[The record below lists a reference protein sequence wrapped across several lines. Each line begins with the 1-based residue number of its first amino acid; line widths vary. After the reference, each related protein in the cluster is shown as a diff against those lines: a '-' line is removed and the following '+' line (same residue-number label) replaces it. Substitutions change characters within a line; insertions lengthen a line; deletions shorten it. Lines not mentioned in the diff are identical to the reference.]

1 MPEEEIEIGKKRK
14 RDMKVRGILYIVFMV
29 CLMAGCQDDFEEGFS
44 GEGGMTEGMVTFRF
58 GVENAAE
65 IYTRSNAEAEE
76 AIENVLLV
84 VTDEND
90 VITKRA
96 YFESLTGGNSVRMYL
111 SGDDATVYAFCNLP
125 EEQTEYDDDGN
136 PISVEGVKSELL
148 DEDKTTTLQDLQ
160 AIVLTIET
168 EDGANASSGF
178 VMSGYYAPLKDASSN
193 FSETYTIE
201 VARLAAKLEFTINFL
216 PENADDEFVVT
227 GLYMFNIPTGSMLLP
242 ADDQTD
248 DWNPSTKDYVNST
261 TITEPLYFEST
272 AVQYSS
278 HQDEEGKG
286 YRIDYEQTGEKG
298 YKATFYQFEN
308 RKGAVYNE
316 GEKDATKPCKP
327 WTETKDGWSV
337 TDTYVQNGEEQSV
350 KKDWSNLS
358 SLVEQTEG
366 LVDGGYYTDLY
377 QEYRQINKR
386 VLANCFDW
394 VGDGY
399 SYDPKPTETGFPN
412 ASYLAIKGVY
422 TDETGAS
429 EVTYYV
435 YLGSDNFADF
445 NVKRNH
451 HYYYKV
457 RIYAADRYDTRVF
470 AEPQGNLAIYYDNA
484 ILDAHF
490 NVLQT
495 LLYSQTNWTARVE
508 DPDKTPWLEISTSP
522 SYKPRKA
529 GDTNPKSDVAQFSL
543 SGGGGLNYIYVHTDE
558 FIPKINSPR
567 ENPWYATTP
576 DLGDGDRVNMGV
588 KTRKGKIVIESATA
602 EPVYINVEQY
612 AAQMVI
618 LYIKHDV
625 NNLMKEVRD
634 TFYIE
639 QVMEKKNMAWGFE
652 KYWSLDLDQLIS
664 KGQWDGLKNTRE
676 LYHMALWG
684 AESDVKAYYPDGIPS
699 DIALGYALGKNRD
712 RNGNG
717 KIDAEEIVWYL
728 PAANELQAIYGHT
741 RPFDFNNEDD
751 FYMEYENAR
760 SVYLPYEFGGPFHSS
775 TPSASDAYGITSGF
789 TYFVNMYNGEKSIG
803 ERSRYYNVICARRH
817 NAWKGDNDGEVN
829 GDMDVDDEWG
839 DGNEV
844 VVPR

>member
-1 MPEEEIEIGKKRK
+1 
-14 RDMKVRGILYIVFMV
+14 MKVRGILYILFMV

-65 IYTRSNAEAEE
+65 IYTRSNATAEE

-84 VTDEND
+84 VMDASNT
-90 VITKRA
+90 VTKNA
-96 YFESLTGGNSVRMYL
+96 YFESLSGGNSVRMYL

-125 EEQTEYDDDGN
+125 VEQTEYDDDGK
-136 PISVEGVKSELL
+136 PIEGEGGVKSKLL
-148 DEDKTTTLQDLQ
+148 DETNTTTLQDMQ
-160 AIVLTIET
+160 AIALTIET

-178 VMSGYYAPLKDASSN
+178 VMSGSAPLKENGD
-193 FSETYTIE
+193 FQETYTIE
-201 VARLAAKLEFTINFL
+201 VARLAAKLEFKVYFMPDEET
-216 PENADDEFVVT
+216 DEFAIT
-227 GLYMFNIPTGSMLLP
+227 GMFMYNIPKGSYLLGHGYEQV
-242 ADDQTD
+242 ANDEQELNAGDDYTAGGYFND
-248 DWNPSTKDYVNST
+248 DDTK
-261 TITEPLYFEST
+261 
-272 AVQYSS
+272 A
-278 HQDEEGKG
+278 G
-286 YRIDYEQTGEKG
+286 YRIDYEPQTDDSRKE
-298 YKATFYQFEN
+298 YNYATFYQFEN
-308 RKGAVYNE
+308 RRGAVYDDYN
-316 GEKDATKPCKP
+316 GSTGGNN
-327 WTETKDGWSV
+327 WTGSRDWTLDDGITTWN
-337 TDTYVQNGEEQSV
+337 D
-350 KKDWSNLS
+350 LS
-358 SLVEQTEG
+358 SLRGVT
-366 LVDGGYYTDLY
+366 GGTDDKHYNGKDLFMM
-377 QEYRQINKR
+377 YRQINKR
-386 VLANCFDW
+386 MLAHYFERDQQN
-394 VGDGY
+394 Y
-399 SYDPKPTETGFPN
+399 SDTHIGFPG
-412 ASYLAIKGVY
+412 ASYLVIEGVY
-422 TDETGAS
+422 QRVNAVGEYEAS
-429 EVTYYV
+429 KVRYYV
-435 YLGSDNFADF
+435 YLGKDNYADF

-451 HYYYKV
+451 NY
-457 RIYAADRYDTRVF
+457 IYDIKIYTEDKYDTRVYSE
-470 AEPQGNLAIYYDNA
+470 AQGKLAIYYDNA

-495 LLYSQTNWTARVE
+495 LLYSQTNWTARVV

-529 GDTNPKSDVAQFSL
+529 GDTNPDSDVAQFSL

-576 DLGDGDRVNMGV
+576 DLGDGDRVHMGV
-588 KTRKGKIVIESATA
+588 KTRKGQIVIESGTA
-602 EPVYINVEQY
+602 EPVYIDVEQY

-618 LYIKHDV
+618 LHIRQDV
-625 NNLMKEVRD
+625 NNLLKEVLD

-652 KYWSLDLDQLIS
+652 KYWSLGLDQLIS

-676 LYHMALWG
+676 LYHMALWDD
-684 AESDVKAYYPDGIPS
+684 ESDVKACYPDGIPS
-699 DIALGYALGKNRD
+699 DIALGYAIGKNRD

-751 FYMEYENAR
+751 FYMDYVNAR

-789 TYFVNMYNGEKSIG
+789 SYFVNMYNGEKEIG
-803 ERSRYYNVICARRH
+803 QRSRYYNVICARRH
-817 NAWKGDNDGEVN
+817 NAWKGDNNGEVN
-829 GDMDVDDEWG
+829 GDIDVDDEWG

>member
-1 MPEEEIEIGKKRK
+1 
-14 RDMKVRGILYIVFMV
+14 MKVRGILYILFMV

-65 IYTRSNAEAEE
+65 IYTRSGETEAEE

-84 VTDEND
+84 VTDASDN
-90 VITKRA
+90 ILKRA
-96 YFESLTGGNSVRMYL
+96 YFESLTGDNSVRMYL

-178 VMSGYYAPLKDASSN
+178 VMSGSAPLKESGD
-193 FSETYTIE
+193 FQEIYTIE
-201 VARLAAKLEFTINFL
+201 VARLAAKLEFKVYFMPDEET
-216 PENADDEFVVT
+216 DEFAIT
-227 GLYMFNIPTGSMLLP
+227 GMFMYNIPKGSYLLGHGYEQQV
-242 ADDQTD
+242 AEDEQELNAGDDYTD
-248 DWNPSTKDYVNST
+248 AG
-261 TITEPLYFEST
+261 YFNDDD
-272 AVQYSS
+272 A
-278 HQDEEGKG
+278 KAG
-286 YRIDYEQTGEKG
+286 YRIDYEPQTDDSRKE
-298 YKATFYQFEN
+298 YNYATFYQFEN
-308 RKGAVYNE
+308 RRGAVYDDYNNGTG
-316 GEKDATKPCKP
+316 GEN
-327 WTETKDGWSV
+327 WTGSRDWTLDDGTTTWN
-337 TDTYVQNGEEQSV
+337 D
-350 KKDWSNLS
+350 LS
-358 SLVEQTEG
+358 SLRGVT
-366 LVDGGYYTDLY
+366 GGTDDKHYNGKDLFMM
-377 QEYRQINKR
+377 YRQINKR
-386 VLANCFDW
+386 MLAHYFDRTSA
-394 VGDGY
+394 DGKDKY
-399 SYDPKPTETGFPN
+399 NANESNPGFPG
-412 ASYLAIKGVY
+412 ASYLVIEGVY
-422 TDETGAS
+422 QRVNAVEEYEAS
-429 EVTYYV
+429 KVRYYV
-435 YLGSDNFADF
+435 YLGKDNYADF

-451 HYYYKV
+451 NY
-457 RIYAADRYDTRVF
+457 IYDIKIYTEDKYDTRVYSE
-470 AEPQGNLAIYYDNA
+470 AQGNLAIYYDNA

-495 LLYSQTNWTARVE
+495 LLYSQTNWTARVV

-567 ENPWYATTP
+567 ENPWYATKP
-576 DLGDGDRVNMGV
+576 DLGGGDRVNMGV
-588 KTRKGKIVIESATA
+588 KTRKGKIVIESGTA
-602 EPVYINVEQY
+602 EPVYIDVEQY
-612 AAQMVI
+612 AAQMVVLHI
-618 LYIKHDV
+618 RQDV
-625 NNLMKEVRD
+625 NNLLKEVLD

-652 KYWSLDLDQLIS
+652 KYWSLGLDQLIS

-676 LYHMALWG
+676 LYHMALWDD
-684 AESDVKAYYPDGIPS
+684 ESDVKAYYPDGIPS
-699 DIALGYALGKNRD
+699 DIALGYAIGKNRD

-751 FYMEYENAR
+751 FYMDYENAR

-775 TPSASDAYGITSGF
+775 TPSSSDAYGITSGF
-789 TYFVNMYNGEKSIG
+789 SYFVNMYNGEKEIG
-803 ERSRYYNVICARRH
+803 QRSRYYNVICARRH
-817 NAWKGDNDGEVN
+817 NAWKGDHEGEVN
-829 GDMDVDDEWG
+829 GDIDVDNEWG

>member
-1 MPEEEIEIGKKRK
+1 
-14 RDMKVRGILYIVFMV
+14 MKVRGILYILFMV

-65 IYTRSNAEAEE
+65 IYTRSGETEAEE

-84 VTDEND
+84 VTDASDN
-90 VITKRA
+90 ILKRA
-96 YFESLTGGNSVRMYL
+96 YFESLTGDNSVRMYL

-178 VMSGYYAPLKDASSN
+178 VMSGSAPLKESGD
-193 FSETYTIE
+193 FQEIYTIE
-201 VARLAAKLEFTINFL
+201 VARLAAKLEFKVYFMPDEET
-216 PENADDEFVVT
+216 DEFAIT
-227 GLYMFNIPTGSMLLP
+227 GMFMYNIPKGSYLLGHGYEQQV
-242 ADDQTD
+242 AEDEQELNAGDDYTD
-248 DWNPSTKDYVNST
+248 AG
-261 TITEPLYFEST
+261 YFNDDD
-272 AVQYSS
+272 A
-278 HQDEEGKG
+278 KAG
-286 YRIDYEQTGEKG
+286 YRIDYEPQTDDSRKE
-298 YKATFYQFEN
+298 YNYATFYQFEN
-308 RKGAVYNE
+308 RRGAVYDDYNNGTG
-316 GEKDATKPCKP
+316 GEN
-327 WTETKDGWSV
+327 WTGSRDWTLDDGTTTWN
-337 TDTYVQNGEEQSV
+337 D
-350 KKDWSNLS
+350 LS
-358 SLVEQTEG
+358 SLRGVT
-366 LVDGGYYTDLY
+366 GGTDDKHYNGKDLFMM
-377 QEYRQINKR
+377 YRQINKR
-386 VLANCFDW
+386 MLAHYFDRTSA
-394 VGDGY
+394 DGKDKY
-399 SYDPKPTETGFPN
+399 NANESNPGFPG
-412 ASYLAIKGVY
+412 ASYLVIEGVY
-422 TDETGAS
+422 QRVNAVGEYEAS
-429 EVTYYV
+429 KVRYYV
-435 YLGSDNFADF
+435 YLGKDNYADF

-451 HYYYKV
+451 NY
-457 RIYAADRYDTRVF
+457 IYDIKIYTEDKYDTRVYSE
-470 AEPQGNLAIYYDNA
+470 AQGNLAIYYDNA

-495 LLYSQTNWTARVE
+495 LLYSQTNWTARVV
-508 DPDKTPWLEISTSP
+508 DPDETPWLEISTSP

-543 SGGGGLNYIYVHTDE
+543 SGDGGLNYIYVHTDE

-576 DLGDGDRVNMGV
+576 NLGGGDRVHMGV
-588 KTRKGKIVIESATA
+588 KTRKGQIVIESGTA
-602 EPVYINVEQY
+602 EPVYIDVEQY

-618 LYIKHDV
+618 LHIEQDV
-625 NNLMKEVRD
+625 NNLMKEVLD

-652 KYWSLDLDQLIS
+652 KYWSLGLDQLIS

-676 LYHMALWG
+676 LYHMALWDD
-684 AESDVKAYYPDGIPS
+684 ESDVKAYYPDGIPS
-699 DIALGYALGKNRD
+699 DIALGYAIGKNRD

-751 FYMEYENAR
+751 FYMDYENAR

-775 TPSASDAYGITSGF
+775 TPSSSDAYGITSGF
-789 TYFVNMYNGEKSIG
+789 SYFVNMYNGEKEIG
-803 ERSRYYNVICARRH
+803 QRSRYYNVICARRH
-817 NAWKGDNDGEVN
+817 NAWKGDHEGEVN
-829 GDMDVDDEWG
+829 GDIDVDDEWG

>member
-1 MPEEEIEIGKKRK
+1 MIEGVYQRVNAVEEYEAS
-14 RDMKVRGILYIVFMV
+14 KVR
-29 CLMAGCQDDFEEGFS
+29 
-44 GEGGMTEGMVTFRF
+44 
-58 GVENAAE
+58 
-65 IYTRSNAEAEE
+65 
-76 AIENVLLV
+76 
-84 VTDEND
+84 
-90 VITKRA
+90 
-96 YFESLTGGNSVRMYL
+96 
-111 SGDDATVYAFCNLP
+111 
-125 EEQTEYDDDGN
+125 
-136 PISVEGVKSELL
+136 
-148 DEDKTTTLQDLQ
+148 
-160 AIVLTIET
+160 
-168 EDGANASSGF
+168 
-178 VMSGYYAPLKDASSN
+178 
-193 FSETYTIE
+193 
-201 VARLAAKLEFTINFL
+201 
-216 PENADDEFVVT
+216 
-227 GLYMFNIPTGSMLLP
+227 
-242 ADDQTD
+242 
-248 DWNPSTKDYVNST
+248 
-261 TITEPLYFEST
+261 
-272 AVQYSS
+272 
-278 HQDEEGKG
+278 
-286 YRIDYEQTGEKG
+286 
-298 YKATFYQFEN
+298 
-308 RKGAVYNE
+308 
-316 GEKDATKPCKP
+316 
-327 WTETKDGWSV
+327 
-337 TDTYVQNGEEQSV
+337 
-350 KKDWSNLS
+350 
-358 SLVEQTEG
+358 
-366 LVDGGYYTDLY
+366 
-377 QEYRQINKR
+377 
-386 VLANCFDW
+386 
-394 VGDGY
+394 
-399 SYDPKPTETGFPN
+399 
-412 ASYLAIKGVY
+412 
-422 TDETGAS
+422 
-429 EVTYYV
+429 YYV
-435 YLGSDNFADF
+435 YLGKDNYADF

-451 HYYYKV
+451 NYIYDI
-457 RIYAADRYDTRVF
+457 RIYTEDQYDTRVYSE
-470 AEPQGNLAIYYDNA
+470 AQGKLAIYYDNA

-495 LLYSQTNWTARVE
+495 LLYSQTNWTARVV
-508 DPDKTPWLEISTSP
+508 DPDETPWLEISTSP

-543 SGGGGLNYIYVHTDE
+543 SGDGGLNYIYVHTDE

-588 KTRKGKIVIESATA
+588 KTRKGRIVIESATA
-602 EPVYINVEQY
+602 EPVYIDVEQY
-612 AAQMVI
+612 AAQMMI
-618 LYIKHDV
+618 LYIKQDV

-775 TPSASDAYGITSGF
+775 TPSSSDAYGITSGF
-789 TYFVNMYNGEKSIG
+789 SYFVNMYNGEKEIG
-803 ERSRYYNVICARRH
+803 QRSRYYNVICARRH

>member
-1 MPEEEIEIGKKRK
+1 
-14 RDMKVRGILYIVFMV
+14 MKVRGILYIVFMV

-65 IYTRSNAEAEE
+65 IYTRSGETEAEE

-178 VMSGYYAPLKDASSN
+178 VMSGYYAPLKDASGN

-316 GEKDATKPCKP
+316 GEKDETKPCKP
-327 WTETKDGWSV
+327 WTETKDDWSV
-337 TDTYVQNGEEQSV
+337 TDTYVQNGKEQSV

-358 SLVEQTEG
+358 SLVGQTEG
-366 LVDGGYYTDLY
+366 LVDGGGYYTDLY

-394 VGDGY
+394 QKSDLTGAPD
-399 SYDPKPTETGFPN
+399 YDVPSDYKGFPN

-470 AEPQGNLAIYYDNA
+470 AEPQGKLAIYYDNA

-495 LLYSQTNWTARVE
+495 LLYSQTNWTARVV
-508 DPDKTPWLEISTSP
+508 DPDETPWLEISTSP

-558 FIPKINSPR
+558 FIPKIENPQQ
-567 ENPWYATTP
+567 NPWYATTP
-576 DLGDGDRVNMGV
+576 GLGLGDRVHMGV

-618 LYIKHDV
+618 CHINYDIHT
-625 NNLMKEVRD
+625 MKEVLD

-639 QVMEKKNMAWGFE
+639 QVMEKKNMSWGFDN
-652 KYWSLDLDQLIS
+652 YWSYTTDDLIAA
-664 KGQWDGLKNTRE
+664 GQWDGLANTRR
-676 LYHMALWG
+676 LYDVALNG
-684 AESDVKAYYPDGIPS
+684 DGDKGVTPAPPAYEDGIPS

-717 KIDAEEIVWYL
+717 KIDYDEIVWYL
-728 PAANELQAIYGHT
+728 PAANEVQAIYGHT
-741 RPFDFNNEDD
+741 RPLDPDEAGD
-751 FYMEYENAR
+751 FYMDWENR
-760 SVYLPYEFGGPFHSS
+760 KTVYLPYEFGGPFHTSS
-775 TPSASDAYGITSGF
+775 PSAGDPNGITSGF

-829 GDMDVDDEWG
+829 GDIDVDDEWG

>member
-1 MPEEEIEIGKKRK
+1 
-14 RDMKVRGILYIVFMV
+14 MKVRGILYIVFMV

-65 IYTRSNAEAEE
+65 IYTRSGETEAEE
-76 AIENVLLV
+76 AIEN
-84 VTDEND
+84 
-90 VITKRA
+90 KRA
-96 YFESLTGGNSVRMYL
+96 YFESLTGDNSVRMYL

-125 EEQTEYDDDGN
+125 EEQIEYDDDGK
-136 PISVEGVKSELL
+136 PIKGEGGVKSKLL
-148 DEDKTTTLQDLQ
+148 DEANTTTLQNLQ
-160 AIVLTIET
+160 AIALTIET

-178 VMSGYYAPLKDASSN
+178 VMSGDASLKESGD
-193 FSETYTIE
+193 FSEEYTIE
-201 VARLAAKLEFTINFL
+201 VARLAAKLEFKVYFM
-216 PENADDEFVVT
+216 PDESTDKFAIT
-227 GLYMFNIPTGSMLLP
+227 GMYMYNIPKGSYLLGRGYEQVGEDEQELN
-242 ADDQTD
+242 AGDDYTTNTTD
-248 DWNPSTKDYVNST
+248 GYFNDDDTK
-261 TITEPLYFEST
+261 
-272 AVQYSS
+272 A
-278 HQDEEGKG
+278 G
-286 YRIDYEQTGEKG
+286 YRIDYEPQTDDGGKE
-298 YKATFYQFEN
+298 YNYATFYQFEN
-308 RKGAVYNE
+308 RRGAVYDDYN
-316 GEKDATKPCKP
+316 GSTGGNN
-327 WTETKDGWSV
+327 WTGSRDWTLDDGNTTWN
-337 TDTYVQNGEEQSV
+337 D
-350 KKDWSNLS
+350 LS
-358 SLVEQTEG
+358 SLKGVSGGTDDKHYEG
-366 LVDGGYYTDLY
+366 KDLFMM
-377 QEYRQINKR
+377 YRQINKR
-386 VLANCFDW
+386 MLAHYFERDQHYT
-394 VGDGY
+394 D
-399 SYDPKPTETGFPN
+399 TQTGFPG
-412 ASYLAIKGVY
+412 ASYLVIEGVY
-422 TDETGAS
+422 QRVNAVEEYEAS
-429 EVTYYV
+429 KVRYYV
-435 YLGSDNFADF
+435 YLGKDNYADF

-451 HYYYKV
+451 NYIYDI
-457 RIYAADRYDTRVF
+457 RIYTEDKYDTRVYSE
-470 AEPQGNLAIYYDNA
+470 AQGNLAIYYDNA

-495 LLYSQTNWTARVE
+495 LLYSQTNWTARVV
-508 DPDKTPWLEISTSP
+508 DPDETPWLEISTSP

-558 FIPKINSPR
+558 FIPKIENPQQ
-567 ENPWYATTP
+567 NPWYTTP
-576 DLGDGDRVNMGV
+576 GYAGPGDRVHMGV

-602 EPVYINVEQY
+602 EPVYVDVEQY
-612 AAQMVI
+612 AAQMVV

-676 LYHMALWG
+676 LYHMALWDD
-684 AESDVKAYYPDGIPS
+684 ESDVKAYYPDGIPS

-741 RPFDFNNEDD
+741 RPLDPDDAGD
-751 FYMEYENAR
+751 FYMEWQNR
-760 SVYLPYEFGGPFHSS
+760 KTVYLPYEFGGPFHSS
-775 TPSASDAYGITSGF
+775 TPSSSDAYGITSGF
-789 TYFVNMYNGEKSIG
+789 SYFVNMYNGEKEIG
-803 ERSRYYNVICARRH
+803 QRSRYYNVICARRH

>member
-14 RDMKVRGILYIVFMV
+14 RDMKVRGILYILFMV

-65 IYTRSNAEAEE
+65 IYTRSEATEAEE

-84 VTDEND
+84 VTDASGN
-90 VITKRA
+90 ILKRA
-96 YFESLTGGNSVRMYL
+96 YFESLTGDNSVRMYL
-111 SGDDATVYAFCNLP
+111 SGEDATVYAFCNLP
-125 EEQTEYDDDGN
+125 VEQMEYEDDGT
-136 PISVEGVKSELL
+136 PVTVEGVKSKLL
-148 DEDKTTTLQDLQ
+148 DETNTTTLQDLREI
-160 AIVLTIET
+160 ALTIET

-178 VMSGYYAPLKDASSN
+178 VMSGSAPLKENGD
-193 FSETYTIE
+193 FQETYTIE
-201 VARLAAKLEFTINFL
+201 VARLAAKLEFKVYFMPDEET
-216 PENADDEFVVT
+216 DEFAIT
-227 GLYMFNIPTGSMLLP
+227 GMFMYNIPKGSYLLGHGYEQVGKDKQELN
-242 ADDQTD
+242 AGDDYTAGGYFND
-248 DWNPSTKDYVNST
+248 DDTK
-261 TITEPLYFEST
+261 
-272 AVQYSS
+272 A
-278 HQDEEGKG
+278 G
-286 YRIDYEQTGEKG
+286 YRIDYEPQTDDGKE
-298 YKATFYQFEN
+298 YNYATFYQFEN
-308 RKGAVYNE
+308 RRGAVYDDYN
-316 GEKDATKPCKP
+316 GSTGGNN
-327 WTETKDGWSV
+327 WTGSRDWTLDDGITTWN
-337 TDTYVQNGEEQSV
+337 D
-350 KKDWSNLS
+350 LS
-358 SLVEQTEG
+358 SLMGVTGGTDDKHYEG
-366 LVDGGYYTDLY
+366 KDLFMM
-377 QEYRQINKR
+377 YRQINKR
-386 VLANCFDW
+386 MLAHYFDRTSA
-394 VGDGY
+394 DGKDKY
-399 SYDPKPTETGFPN
+399 NANESNPGFPG
-412 ASYLAIKGVY
+412 ASYLVIEGVY
-422 TDETGAS
+422 QRVNAVGEYEAS
-429 EVTYYV
+429 KVRYYV
-435 YLGSDNFADF
+435 YLGKDNYADF

-451 HYYYKV
+451 NY
-457 RIYAADRYDTRVF
+457 IYDIKIYTEDKYDTRVYSE
-470 AEPQGNLAIYYDNA
+470 AQGKLAIYYDNA

-495 LLYSQTNWTARVE
+495 LLYSQTNWTARVV
-508 DPDKTPWLEISTSP
+508 DPDETPWLEISTSP

-576 DLGDGDRVNMGV
+576 DLGGGDRVNMGV
-588 KTRKGKIVIESATA
+588 KTRKGQIVIESGTA
-602 EPVYINVEQY
+602 EPVYIDVEQY

-618 LYIKHDV
+618 LHIRQDV
-625 NNLMKEVRD
+625 NNLLKEVLD

-652 KYWSLDLDQLIS
+652 KYWSLGLDQLIS

-676 LYHMALWG
+676 LYHMALWDD
-684 AESDVKAYYPDGIPS
+684 ESDVKACYPDGIPS
-699 DIALGYALGKNRD
+699 DIALGYAIGKNRD

-751 FYMEYENAR
+751 FYMDYVNAR

-789 TYFVNMYNGEKSIG
+789 SYFVNMYNGEKEIG
-803 ERSRYYNVICARRH
+803 QRSRYYNVICARRH
-817 NAWKGDNDGEVN
+817 NAWKGNNDGEVN
-829 GDMDVDDEWG
+829 GDIDVDDEWG

>member
-1 MPEEEIEIGKKRK
+1 
-14 RDMKVRGILYIVFMV
+14 MKVRGILYILFMV

-65 IYTRSNAEAEE
+65 IYTRSGETEAEE

-84 VTDEND
+84 VTDASGN
-90 VITKRA
+90 VVKNA
-96 YFESLTGGNSVRMYL
+96 YFESLSGGNSVRMYL
-111 SGDDATVYAFCNLP
+111 SAGTDKKIYAFCNIPLDRTD
-125 EEQTEYDDDGN
+125 EN
-136 PISVEGVKSELL
+136 NNVISVKQALL
-148 DEDKTTTLQDLQ
+148 DADDLTELQ
-160 AIVLTIET
+160 AVSMTIET

-178 VMSGYYAPLKDASSN
+178 VMSGDWDVPDSFTEN
-193 FSETYTIE
+193 ITYEIE

-216 PENADDEFVVT
+216 PENAEDEFVVT

-278 HQDEEGKG
+278 HQEEEGKG

-316 GEKDATKPCKP
+316 GEKETTEPCAP

-394 VGDGY
+394 QKSNLSGAPDYDVPSGY
-399 SYDPKPTETGFPN
+399 KGFPN

-495 LLYSQTNWTARVE
+495 LLYSQTNWTARVV
-508 DPDKTPWLEISTSP
+508 DPDETPWLEISTSP
-522 SYKPRKA
+522 RYMPRKA
-529 GDTNPKSDVAQFSL
+529 GDTNPDSDVAQFSL

-558 FIPKINSPR
+558 FIPKIENPQQ
-567 ENPWYATTP
+567 NPWYATTP
-576 DLGDGDRVNMGV
+576 GLGPGDRVHMGV
-588 KTRKGKIVIESATA
+588 KTRKGRIVIESATA

-639 QVMEKKNMAWGFE
+639 QVMEKKNMAWGFDN
-652 KYWSLDLDQLIS
+652 YWSYTTDDLIAA
-664 KGQWDGLKNTRE
+664 GQWDGLANTRR
-676 LYHMALWG
+676 LYDVALNG
-684 AESDVKAYYPDGIPS
+684 DGDKGVTPAPPAYEDGIPS

-717 KIDAEEIVWYL
+717 KIDYDEIVWYL
-728 PAANELQAIYGHT
+728 PAANEVQAIYGHT
-741 RPFDFNNEDD
+741 RPLDPDEAGD
-751 FYMEYENAR
+751 FYMDWVNR
-760 SVYLPYEFGGPFHSS
+760 KTVYLPYEFGGPFHSS

-789 TYFVNMYNGEKSIG
+789 SYFVNMYNGEKEIG
-803 ERSRYYNVICARRH
+803 QRSRYYNVICARRH
-817 NAWKGDNDGEVN
+817 NAWKGDHEGEVN
-829 GDMDVDDEWG
+829 GDIDVDDEWG

>member
-1 MPEEEIEIGKKRK
+1 
-14 RDMKVRGILYIVFMV
+14 MKVRGILYILFMV

-65 IYTRSNAEAEE
+65 IYTRSNATAEE

-84 VTDEND
+84 VTDANN

-125 EEQTEYDDDGN
+125 VEQTEYDDDGN

-178 VMSGYYAPLKDASSN
+178 VMSGSAPLKESGD
-193 FSETYTIE
+193 FQEIYTIE
-201 VARLAAKLEFTINFL
+201 VARLAAKLEFKVYFMPDEET
-216 PENADDEFVVT
+216 DEFAIT
-227 GLYMFNIPTGSMLLP
+227 GMFMYNIPKGSYLLGHGYEQQV
-242 ADDQTD
+242 AEDEQELNAGDDYTD
-248 DWNPSTKDYVNST
+248 AG
-261 TITEPLYFEST
+261 YFNDDD
-272 AVQYSS
+272 A
-278 HQDEEGKG
+278 KAG
-286 YRIDYEQTGEKG
+286 YRIDYEPQTDDSRKE
-298 YKATFYQFEN
+298 YNYATFYQFEN
-308 RKGAVYNE
+308 RRGAVYDDYNNGTG
-316 GEKDATKPCKP
+316 GENWTGSRDEATWTLDDGTTWNDLASLRGQKGANDDLHYSGKDLF
-327 WTETKDGWSV
+327 ES
-337 TDTYVQNGEEQSV
+337 
-350 KKDWSNLS
+350 
-358 SLVEQTEG
+358 
-366 LVDGGYYTDLY
+366 
-377 QEYRQINKR
+377 YRQINKR
-386 VLANCFDW
+386 ILAHCFDRKTAK
-394 VGDGY
+394 GSAEYEADEAN
-399 SYDPKPTETGFPN
+399 PGFPG
-412 ASYLAIKGVY
+412 ASYLVIEGVY
-422 TDETGAS
+422 QRVNAVGEYEAS
-429 EVTYYV
+429 KVRYYV
-435 YLGSDNFADF
+435 YLGKDNYADF

-451 HYYYKV
+451 NY
-457 RIYAADRYDTRVF
+457 IYDIKIYTEDKYDTRVYSE
-470 AEPQGNLAIYYDNA
+470 AQGKLAIYYDNA

-495 LLYSQTNWTARVE
+495 LLYSQTNWTARVV

-558 FIPKINSPR
+558 FIPKIENPQQ
-567 ENPWYATTP
+567 NPWYATP
-576 DLGDGDRVNMGV
+576 GYAGLGDRVHMGV
-588 KTRKGKIVIESATA
+588 KTRKGRIVIESATA
-602 EPVYINVEQY
+602 EPVYIDVEQY
-612 AAQMVI
+612 AAQMVV

-652 KYWSLDLDQLIS
+652 KYWSLGLDQLIS

-676 LYHMALWG
+676 LYHMALWND
-684 AESDVKAYYPDGIPS
+684 ESDVKAYYPDGIPS

-741 RPFDFNNEDD
+741 RPLDPDEAGD
-751 FYMEYENAR
+751 FYMDWLNR
-760 SVYLPYEFGGPFHSS
+760 KTVYLPYEFGGPFHSS
-775 TPSASDAYGITSGF
+775 TPSSSDAYGITSGF
-789 TYFVNMYNGEKSIG
+789 SYFVNMYNGEKEIG
-803 ERSRYYNVICARRH
+803 QRSRYYNVICARRH

>member
-1 MPEEEIEIGKKRK
+1 
-14 RDMKVRGILYIVFMV
+14 MKVRGILYIVFMV
-29 CLMAGCQDDFEEGFS
+29 CLLAGCQDDFEEGFS

-65 IYTRSNAEAEE
+65 IYTRSEATEAEE

-84 VTDEND
+84 VMDASDN
-90 VITKRA
+90 ILKRA
-96 YFESLTGGNSVRMYL
+96 YFESLTGDNSVRMYL
-111 SGDDATVYAFCNLP
+111 SGEDATVYAFCNLP
-125 EEQTEYDDDGN
+125 VEQMEYEDDGT
-136 PISVEGVKSELL
+136 PVTVEGVKSKLL
-148 DEDKTTTLQDLQ
+148 DETNTTTLQDLREI
-160 AIVLTIET
+160 ALTIET

-178 VMSGYYAPLKDASSN
+178 VMSGSAPLKENGD
-193 FSETYTIE
+193 FQETYTIE
-201 VARLAAKLEFTINFL
+201 VTRLAAKLEFKVYFMPDEET
-216 PENADDEFVVT
+216 DEFAIT
-227 GLYMFNIPTGSMLLP
+227 GMFMYNIPKGSYLLGHGYEQVGKDEQELN
-242 ADDQTD
+242 AGDDYTAGGYFND
-248 DWNPSTKDYVNST
+248 DDTK
-261 TITEPLYFEST
+261 
-272 AVQYSS
+272 A
-278 HQDEEGKG
+278 G
-286 YRIDYEQTGEKG
+286 YRIDYEPQTDDGKE
-298 YKATFYQFEN
+298 YNYATFYQFEN
-308 RKGAVYNE
+308 RRGAVYDDYN
-316 GEKDATKPCKP
+316 GSTGGNN
-327 WTETKDGWSV
+327 WTGSRDWTLDDGITTWN
-337 TDTYVQNGEEQSV
+337 D
-350 KKDWSNLS
+350 LS
-358 SLVEQTEG
+358 SLMGVTGGTDDKHYEG
-366 LVDGGYYTDLY
+366 KDLFMM
-377 QEYRQINKR
+377 YRQINKR
-386 VLANCFDW
+386 MLAHYFERDQQN
-394 VGDGY
+394 Y
-399 SYDPKPTETGFPN
+399 SDTHIGFPG
-412 ASYLAIKGVY
+412 ASYLVIEGVY
-422 TDETGAS
+422 QRVNAVEEYEAS
-429 EVTYYV
+429 KVRYYV
-435 YLGSDNFADF
+435 YLGKDNYADF

-451 HYYYKV
+451 NY
-457 RIYAADRYDTRVF
+457 IYEIKIYTEDKYDTRVYS
-470 AEPQGNLAIYYDNA
+470 EVQGKLAIYYDNA

-495 LLYSQTNWTARVE
+495 LLYSQTNWTARVV
-508 DPDKTPWLEISTSP
+508 DPDETPWLEISTSP

-576 DLGDGDRVNMGV
+576 NLGGGDRVHMGV
-588 KTRKGKIVIESATA
+588 KTRKGQIVIESGTA
-602 EPVYINVEQY
+602 EPVYIDVEQY

-618 LYIKHDV
+618 LHIEQDV
-625 NNLMKEVRD
+625 NNLMKEVLD

-652 KYWSLDLDQLIS
+652 KYWSLGLDQLIS

-676 LYHMALWG
+676 LYHMALWDD
-684 AESDVKAYYPDGIPS
+684 ESDVKACYPDGIPS
-699 DIALGYALGKNRD
+699 DIALGYAIGKNRD

-751 FYMEYENAR
+751 FYMDYVNAR

-789 TYFVNMYNGEKSIG
+789 SYFVNMYNGEKEIG
-803 ERSRYYNVICARRH
+803 QRSRYYNVICARRH
-817 NAWKGDNDGEVN
+817 NAWKGDNNGEVN

>member
-1 MPEEEIEIGKKRK
+1 
-14 RDMKVRGILYIVFMV
+14 MKVRGILYIVFMV

-65 IYTRSNAEAEE
+65 IYTRSTTEAEE

-84 VTDEND
+84 VTDAD
-90 VITKRA
+90 DKVTKKA
-96 YFESLTGGNSVRMYL
+96 YFESLNGGNSVRMYL
-111 SGDDATVYAFCNLP
+111 SAADETVYAFCNLP
-125 EEQTEYDDDGN
+125 EETRTEIQTEIEDATDADPYTLAKLQ
-136 PISVEGVKSELL
+136 EKSM
-148 DEDKTTTLQDLQ
+148 
-160 AIVLTIET
+160 TIQT
-168 EDGANASSGF
+168 EDGANPSSGF
-178 VMSGYYAPLKDASSN
+178 VMSGYYAPLKDASGN

-327 WTETKDGWSV
+327 WTETKDDWSV
-337 TDTYVQNGEEQSV
+337 TDTYVQNGKEQSV

-358 SLVEQTEG
+358 SLVGQTEG

-495 LLYSQTNWTARVE
+495 LLYSQTNWTARVV
-508 DPDKTPWLEISTSP
+508 DPDETPWLEISTSP

-567 ENPWYATTP
+567 ENPWYATKP
-576 DLGDGDRVNMGV
+576 DLGGGDRVNMGV
-588 KTRKGKIVIESATA
+588 KTRKGRIVIESATA
-602 EPVYINVEQY
+602 EPVYIDVEQY
-612 AAQMVI
+612 AAQMVVLHI
-618 LYIKHDV
+618 RQDV
-625 NNLMKEVRD
+625 NNLLKEVLD

-652 KYWSLDLDQLIS
+652 KYWSLGLDQLIS

-676 LYHMALWG
+676 LYHMALWDD
-684 AESDVKAYYPDGIPS
+684 ESDVKAYYPDGIPS
-699 DIALGYALGKNRD
+699 DIALGYAIGKNRD

-741 RPFDFNNEDD
+741 RPLDPDDAGD
-751 FYMEYENAR
+751 FYMEWQNR
-760 SVYLPYEFGGPFHSS
+760 KTVYLPYEFGGPFHSS
-775 TPSASDAYGITSGF
+775 TPSSSDAYGITSGF
-789 TYFVNMYNGEKSIG
+789 SYFVNMYNGEKEIG
-803 ERSRYYNVICARRH
+803 QRSRYYNVICARRH

>member
-1 MPEEEIEIGKKRK
+1 
-14 RDMKVRGILYIVFMV
+14 MKVRGILYIVFMV

-65 IYTRSNAEAEE
+65 IYTRSTTEAEE

-84 VTDEND
+84 VTDAD
-90 VITKRA
+90 DKVTKKA
-96 YFESLTGGNSVRMYL
+96 YFESLNGGNSVRMYL
-111 SGDDATVYAFCNLP
+111 SAADETVYAFCNLP
-125 EEQTEYDDDGN
+125 EETRTEIQTEIEDATDADPYTLAKLQ
-136 PISVEGVKSELL
+136 EKSM
-148 DEDKTTTLQDLQ
+148 
-160 AIVLTIET
+160 TIQT
-168 EDGANASSGF
+168 EDGANPSSGF
-178 VMSGYYAPLKDASSN
+178 VMSGYYAPLKDASGN

-327 WTETKDGWSV
+327 WTETKDDWSV
-337 TDTYVQNGEEQSV
+337 TDTYVQNGKEQSV

-358 SLVEQTEG
+358 SLVGQTEG

-508 DPDKTPWLEISTSP
+508 DPDETPWLEISTSP

-558 FIPKINSPR
+558 FIPKIENPQQ
-567 ENPWYATTP
+567 NPWYTTP
-576 DLGDGDRVNMGV
+576 GYAGPGDRVHMGV

-602 EPVYINVEQY
+602 EPVYVDVEQY
-612 AAQMVI
+612 AAQMVV

-676 LYHMALWG
+676 LYHMALWDD
-684 AESDVKAYYPDGIPS
+684 ESDVKAYYPDGIPS

-741 RPFDFNNEDD
+741 RPLDPDDAGD
-751 FYMEYENAR
+751 FYMEWQNR
-760 SVYLPYEFGGPFHSS
+760 KTVYLPYEFGGPFHSS
-775 TPSASDAYGITSGF
+775 TPSSSDAYGITSGF
-789 TYFVNMYNGEKSIG
+789 SYFVNMYNGEKEIG
-803 ERSRYYNVICARRH
+803 QRSRYYNVICARRH

>member
-1 MPEEEIEIGKKRK
+1 
-14 RDMKVRGILYIVFMV
+14 MKVRGILYILFMV

-65 IYTRSNAEAEE
+65 IYTRSEATEAEE

-84 VTDEND
+84 VTDAD
-90 VITKRA
+90 DKVTKNA
-96 YFESLTGGNSVRMYL
+96 YFESLSGGNSVRMYL
-111 SGDDATVYAFCNLP
+111 SAGTDKKIYAFCNIPLDRTD
-125 EEQTEYDDDGN
+125 EN
-136 PISVEGVKSELL
+136 NNLISVKQALL
-148 DEDKTTTLQDLQ
+148 DADNLTDLQ
-160 AIVLTIET
+160 AVSMTIET
-168 EDGANASSGF
+168 EDGANPSSGF
-178 VMSGYYAPLKDASSN
+178 VMSGDWDVPDSFN
-193 FSETYTIE
+193 ENTTYEID

-242 ADDQTD
+242 ADDQTN

-327 WTETKDGWSV
+327 WTETKDDWSV

-358 SLVEQTEG
+358 SLIGQTEG
-366 LVDGGYYTDLY
+366 LVDDDYYTDLY
-377 QEYRQINKR
+377 QKYRQINKR

-394 VGDGY
+394 QKSDLTGAPDYDVSSGY
-399 SYDPKPTETGFPN
+399 KGFPN

-470 AEPQGNLAIYYDNA
+470 AEPQGKLAIYYDNA

-508 DPDKTPWLEISTSP
+508 DPDDTPWLEISTSP

-576 DLGDGDRVNMGV
+576 SLGGGDRVHMGV
-588 KTRKGKIVIESATA
+588 KTRKGRIVIESATA
-602 EPVYINVEQY
+602 EPVYIDVEQY
-612 AAQMVI
+612 AAQMVVLHI
-618 LYIKHDV
+618 NYDIHT
-625 NNLMKEVRD
+625 MKAVRD

-639 QVMEKKNMAWGFE
+639 QVMEKKNMSWGFDN
-652 KYWSLDLDQLIS
+652 YWSYTTDDLIAA
-664 KGQWDGLKNTRE
+664 GQWDGLANTRR
-676 LYHMALWG
+676 LYDVALNG
-684 AESDVKAYYPDGIPS
+684 DGDKGVTPAPPAYEDGIPS

-717 KIDAEEIVWYL
+717 KIDYDEIVWYL
-728 PAANELQAIYGHT
+728 PAANEVQAIYGHT
-741 RPFDFNNEDD
+741 RPLDPDEAGD
-751 FYMEYENAR
+751 FYMDWQNR
-760 SVYLPYEFGGPFHSS
+760 KTVYLPYEFGGPFHTSS
-775 TPSASDAYGITSGF
+775 PSAGDPNGITSGF

-829 GDMDVDDEWG
+829 GNIDVDDEWG

>member
-1 MPEEEIEIGKKRK
+1 
-14 RDMKVRGILYIVFMV
+14 MKVRGILYIVFMV

-65 IYTRSNAEAEE
+65 IYTRSTTEAEE

-84 VTDEND
+84 VTDAD
-90 VITKRA
+90 DKVTKKA
-96 YFESLTGGNSVRMYL
+96 YFESLNGGNSVRMYL
-111 SGDDATVYAFCNLP
+111 SAADETVYAFCNLP
-125 EEQTEYDDDGN
+125 EETRTEIQTEIEDATDADPYTLAKLQ
-136 PISVEGVKSELL
+136 EKSM
-148 DEDKTTTLQDLQ
+148 
-160 AIVLTIET
+160 TIQT
-168 EDGANASSGF
+168 EDGANPSSGF
-178 VMSGYYAPLKDASSN
+178 VMSGYYAPLKDASGN

-327 WTETKDGWSV
+327 WTETKDDWSV
-337 TDTYVQNGEEQSV
+337 TDTYVQNGKEQSV

-358 SLVEQTEG
+358 SLVGQTEG

-508 DPDKTPWLEISTSP
+508 DPDETPWLEISTSP

-558 FIPKINSPR
+558 FIPKIENPQQ
-567 ENPWYATTP
+567 NPWYTTP
-576 DLGDGDRVNMGV
+576 GYAGPGDRVHMGV
-588 KTRKGKIVIESATA
+588 KTRKGKIVIESGTA
-602 EPVYINVEQY
+602 EPVYIDVEQY

-618 LYIKHDV
+618 LHIRQDV
-625 NNLMKEVRD
+625 NNLLKEVLD

-652 KYWSLDLDQLIS
+652 KYWSLGLDQLIS

-676 LYHMALWG
+676 LYHMALWDD
-684 AESDVKAYYPDGIPS
+684 ESDVKAYYPDGIPS

-751 FYMEYENAR
+751 FYMDYENAR

-775 TPSASDAYGITSGF
+775 TPSSSDAYGITSGF
-789 TYFVNMYNGEKSIG
+789 SYFVNMYNGEKEIG
-803 ERSRYYNVICARRH
+803 QRSRYYNVICARRH

-829 GDMDVDDEWG
+829 GDIDVDDEWG

>member
-1 MPEEEIEIGKKRK
+1 
-14 RDMKVRGILYIVFMV
+14 MKVRGILYILFMV

-65 IYTRSNAEAEE
+65 IYTRSGETEAEE

-84 VTDEND
+84 VTDASDN
-90 VITKRA
+90 ILKRA
-96 YFESLTGGNSVRMYL
+96 YFESLTGDNSVRMYL

-178 VMSGYYAPLKDASSN
+178 VMSGSAPLKESGD
-193 FSETYTIE
+193 FQEIYTIE
-201 VARLAAKLEFTINFL
+201 VARLAAKLEFKVYFMPDEET
-216 PENADDEFVVT
+216 DEFAIT
-227 GLYMFNIPTGSMLLP
+227 GMFMYNIPKGSYLLGHGYEQQV
-242 ADDQTD
+242 AEDEQELNAGDDYTD
-248 DWNPSTKDYVNST
+248 AG
-261 TITEPLYFEST
+261 YFNDDD
-272 AVQYSS
+272 A
-278 HQDEEGKG
+278 KAG
-286 YRIDYEQTGEKG
+286 YRIDYEPQTDDSRKE
-298 YKATFYQFEN
+298 YNYATFYQFEN
-308 RKGAVYNE
+308 RRGAVYDDYNNGTG
-316 GEKDATKPCKP
+316 GEN
-327 WTETKDGWSV
+327 WTGSRDWTLDDGTTTWN
-337 TDTYVQNGEEQSV
+337 D
-350 KKDWSNLS
+350 LS
-358 SLVEQTEG
+358 SLRGVTGGTDDKHYEG
-366 LVDGGYYTDLY
+366 KDLFMM
-377 QEYRQINKR
+377 YRQINKR
-386 VLANCFDW
+386 MLAHYFDRTNQ
-394 VGDGY
+394 GY
-399 SYDPKPTETGFPN
+399 TDTHIGFPG
-412 ASYLAIKGVY
+412 ASYLVIEGVY
-422 TDETGAS
+422 QRVNAVGKYEAS
-429 EVTYYV
+429 KVRYYV
-435 YLGSDNFADF
+435 YLGKDNYADF

-451 HYYYKV
+451 NY
-457 RIYAADRYDTRVF
+457 IYDIKIYTEDKYDTRVYSE
-470 AEPQGNLAIYYDNA
+470 AQGNLAIYYDNA

-495 LLYSQTNWTARVE
+495 LLYSQTNWTARVV

-567 ENPWYATTP
+567 ENPWYATKP
-576 DLGDGDRVNMGV
+576 DLGGGDRVNMGV
-588 KTRKGKIVIESATA
+588 KTRKGKIVIESGTA
-602 EPVYINVEQY
+602 EPVYIDVEQY

-618 LYIKHDV
+618 LHIRQDV
-625 NNLMKEVRD
+625 NNLLKEVLD

-652 KYWSLDLDQLIS
+652 KYWSLGLDQLIS

-676 LYHMALWG
+676 LYHMALWDD
-684 AESDVKAYYPDGIPS
+684 ESDVKAYYPDGIPS
-699 DIALGYALGKNRD
+699 DIALGYAIGKNRD

-751 FYMEYENAR
+751 FYMDYENAR

-789 TYFVNMYNGEKSIG
+789 SYFVNMYNGEKEIG
-803 ERSRYYNVICARRH
+803 QRSRYYNVICARRH
-817 NAWKGDNDGEVN
+817 NAWKGDHEGEVN
-829 GDMDVDDEWG
+829 GDIDVDNEWG

>member
-1 MPEEEIEIGKKRK
+1 
-14 RDMKVRGILYIVFMV
+14 MKVRGILYILFMV
-29 CLMAGCQDDFEEGFS
+29 CLMASCQDDFEEGFS

-65 IYTRSNAEAEE
+65 IYTRSEATEAEE

-84 VTDEND
+84 VTDAGGN
-90 VITKRA
+90 VVKNA
-96 YFESLTGGNSVRMYL
+96 YFESLSGGNSVRMYL
-111 SGDDATVYAFCNLP
+111 SAADETVYAFCNLP
-125 EEQTEYDDDGN
+125 EETRTEIQTEIEDATDADPYTLAKLQ
-136 PISVEGVKSELL
+136 EKSM
-148 DEDKTTTLQDLQ
+148 
-160 AIVLTIET
+160 TIQT
-168 EDGANASSGF
+168 EDGANPSSGF
-178 VMSGYYAPLKDASSN
+178 VMSGYYAPLKDASGN

-216 PENADDEFVVT
+216 PENTDDEFVVT

-327 WTETKDGWSV
+327 WTETKDDWSV

-358 SLVEQTEG
+358 SLVGQKEG

-394 VGDGY
+394 QKSNLSGAPDYDVPSGY
-399 SYDPKPTETGFPN
+399 KGFPN

-435 YLGSDNFADF
+435 YLGSDDFADF

-490 NVLQT
+490 NVL
-495 LLYSQTNWTARVE
+495 
-508 DPDKTPWLEISTSP
+508 
-522 SYKPRKA
+522 
-529 GDTNPKSDVAQFSL
+529 
-543 SGGGGLNYIYVHTDE
+543 
-558 FIPKINSPR
+558 
-567 ENPWYATTP
+567 
-576 DLGDGDRVNMGV
+576 
-588 KTRKGKIVIESATA
+588 
-602 EPVYINVEQY
+602 
-612 AAQMVI
+612 
-618 LYIKHDV
+618 
-625 NNLMKEVRD
+625 
-634 TFYIE
+634 
-639 QVMEKKNMAWGFE
+639 
-652 KYWSLDLDQLIS
+652 
-664 KGQWDGLKNTRE
+664 
-676 LYHMALWG
+676 
-684 AESDVKAYYPDGIPS
+684 
-699 DIALGYALGKNRD
+699 
-712 RNGNG
+712 
-717 KIDAEEIVWYL
+717 
-728 PAANELQAIYGHT
+728 
-741 RPFDFNNEDD
+741 
-751 FYMEYENAR
+751 
-760 SVYLPYEFGGPFHSS
+760 
-775 TPSASDAYGITSGF
+775 
-789 TYFVNMYNGEKSIG
+789 
-803 ERSRYYNVICARRH
+803 
-817 NAWKGDNDGEVN
+817 
-829 GDMDVDDEWG
+829 
-839 DGNEV
+839 
-844 VVPR
+844 